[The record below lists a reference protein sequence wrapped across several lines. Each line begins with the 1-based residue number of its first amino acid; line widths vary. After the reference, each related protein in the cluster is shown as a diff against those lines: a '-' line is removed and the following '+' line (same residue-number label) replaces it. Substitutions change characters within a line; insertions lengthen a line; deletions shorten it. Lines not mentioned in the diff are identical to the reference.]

1 MRKKIL
7 WICFTVFAAFITLQL
22 VAQPEPVDPINWRK
36 LTPFLTDLKGWEPL
50 GEIDGSTVS
59 TGTFKMS
66 IVKGNYIRDGQKLD
80 IQITDGGYVPMAYA
94 GFKAMA
100 QFEIDTSDEYVKKTK
115 IKGFTAIEN
124 YRFKRKMA
132 TIIILVVDRFIVQ
145 LEARGMKDTS
155 ALKAVAQLLDLKALA
170 ALAK

>member
-1 MRKKIL
+1 MKKWIL
-7 WICFTVFAAFITLQL
+7 WICIIVFVASITLQL
-22 VAQPEPVDPINWRK
+22 VAQPEPVDPVNWRK
-36 LTPFLTDLKGWEPL
+36 LAPFLTDLKGWETS
-50 GEIDGSTVS
+50 GKINGSTVS

-66 IVKGNYIRDGQKLD
+66 IVKGDFVRDGRKLE

-94 GFKAMA
+94 AFKAMS

-115 IKGFTAIEN
+115 IKEFVAIET
-124 YRFKRKMA
+124 YQFKRKMA
-132 TIIILVVDRFIVQ
+132 TIIILVVDRFMVQ

-155 ALKAVAQLLDLKALA
+155 ELKAIAQLLDLKALA

>member
-1 MRKKIL
+1 MKKRIL
-7 WICFTVFAAFITLQL
+7 WICFAVFAASVTLQL
-22 VAQPEPVDPINWRK
+22 VAQPEPVDPVNWRK
-36 LTPFLTDLKGWEPL
+36 LAPFLADLKGWETS

-66 IVKGNYIRDGQKLD
+66 IVKGDFVRKGQKLE

-124 YRFKRKMA
+124 YQFKRKMA
-132 TIIILVVDRFIVQ
+132 TIIILVVDRFMVQ

-155 ALKAVAQLLDLKALA
+155 ELKTIAQLLDLKALA